1 MSRRNEEKFYVNI
14 YVPLPPYNFYL
25 KSKLQDVLRNP
36 SQYFA
41 NAQITNFDMIYHD
54 LHQKKMNDSLE
65 HYQTIFKNN
74 FDKFDEYTTDYL
86 VTNAHRAQRNDVF
99 FEKDFDCELF
109 FKKKSAYFLVCNEEK
124 ILLSEI

>member
-1 MSRRNEEKFYVNI
+1 MSRRNEENIFVNI

-41 NAQITNFDMIYHD
+41 NAQITSFDIIYHD
-54 LHQKKMNDSLE
+54 LHQKKMNDWLE
-65 HYQTIFKNN
+65 HYQTSFKNN

-86 VTNAHRAQRNDVF
+86 VINARRAQRNDVF

-109 FKKKSAYFLVCNEEK
+109 FKKESAYFLVCNEEK